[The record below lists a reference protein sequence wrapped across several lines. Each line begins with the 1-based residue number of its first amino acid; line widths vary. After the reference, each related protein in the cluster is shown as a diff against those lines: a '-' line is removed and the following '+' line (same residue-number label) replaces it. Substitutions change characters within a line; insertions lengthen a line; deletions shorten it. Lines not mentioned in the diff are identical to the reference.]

1 MSGTLASQALVAGAS
16 SPTAGVIVSE
26 FPLNNHECFRAVV
39 TVRDGKPIVSLS
51 RWRST
56 ATGDRRTGQSLEF
69 GGHRV
74 SAVVRLLEDVAD
86 ALIQS
91 GPRGMSCDGWSIRHL
106 GAIGREADGC
116 LSPAHSH

>member
-1 MSGTLASQALVAGAS
+1 MSGPLASQALVAIAS
-16 SPTAGVIVSE
+16 PPTAGVIVSE

-69 GGHRV
+69 GGHRL
-74 SAVVRLLEDVAD
+74 SAMARLLEDVAG
-86 ALIQS
+86 ALNLTS
-91 GPRGMSCDGWSIRHL
+91 TK
-106 GAIGREADGC
+106 GA
-116 LSPAHSH
+116 AHEMAS